1 MDIFIGRQPIFDRNL
16 KVVGYE
22 LLYRNGNVSS
32 YNCDDGDRATENLL
46 YNVSSMGLR
55 LLCCNKSAF
64 INFTQKTLVNKL
76 PRLLDK
82 DYLIVE
88 ILEDVDLNESVIE
101 SCKMMRKEGYRFAVD
116 DYVYERDIMPIIDYI
131 DIIKVDFLQNDYLNR
146 KRIIDKYKKKH
157 KKILA
162 EKIETRDDLKQALE
176 LGYDYFQGYFFCRP
190 DTLKGHDV
198 YLNEVKIIELFS
210 ELYKEEVNFDRIEK
224 LIRYDAGMVY
234 KLLKYVNSSYFGFAQ
249 EISSVRQAIS
259 LLGKEEM
266 KKWVTFVG
274 LGGDGK
280 GSEDDERAKLGMIR
294 GKFCENLCASIEPSQ
309 MESAFLVGIFSTI
322 DVLLG
327 VEMKDV
333 IHDLPLEKDIKE
345 ALLGTNNFLGTIL
358 NVVLQYEKMQ
368 DYTSEYNKLITYNS
382 SITEKTEEDIAEMF
396 LKSLQWT
403 QNIF

>member
-131 DIIKVDFLQNDYLNR
+131 YIIKVDFLQNDYLNI

-157 KKILA
+157 KKYLR
-162 EKIETRDDLKQALE
+162 KRLKQE
-176 LGYDYFQGYFFCRP
+176 
-190 DTLKGHDV
+190 
-198 YLNEVKIIELFS
+198 
-210 ELYKEEVNFDRIEK
+210 
-224 LIRYDAGMVY
+224 
-234 KLLKYVNSSYFGFAQ
+234 
-249 EISSVRQAIS
+249 
-259 LLGKEEM
+259 
-266 KKWVTFVG
+266 
-274 LGGDGK
+274 
-280 GSEDDERAKLGMIR
+280 
-294 GKFCENLCASIEPSQ
+294 
-309 MESAFLVGIFSTI
+309 TI
-322 DVLLG
+322 
-327 VEMKDV
+327 
-333 IHDLPLEKDIKE
+333 
-345 ALLGTNNFLGTIL
+345 
-358 NVVLQYEKMQ
+358 
-368 DYTSEYNKLITYNS
+368 
-382 SITEKTEEDIAEMF
+382 
-396 LKSLQWT
+396 
-403 QNIF
+403 